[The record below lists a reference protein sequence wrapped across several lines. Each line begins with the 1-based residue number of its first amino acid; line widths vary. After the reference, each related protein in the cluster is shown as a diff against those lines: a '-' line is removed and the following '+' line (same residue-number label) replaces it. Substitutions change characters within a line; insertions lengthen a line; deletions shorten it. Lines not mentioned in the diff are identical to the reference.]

1 MTSPQLVTLTRL
13 TSFDYAM
20 GLGYLSVYVNAA
32 QIAYVQPRRQYDSK
46 LDRHLLNGTRLFFQQ
61 EAGVLDVRE
70 DIDEVLALLAGHD
83 YDREMKID
91 MTYEAA
97 AADLVP

>member
-1 MTSPQLVTLTRL
+1 VNLVRF
-13 TSFDYAM
+13 TSFDY
-20 GLGYLSVYVNAA
+20 GQGIGYLAVFVNPA

-46 LDRHLLNGTRLFFQQ
+46 ADLHTLNGTRLFFQQ

-70 DIDEVLALLAGHD
+70 DLDEVLAVLAGHD
-83 YDREMKID
+83 YDRELKLD

-97 AADLVP
+97 RADALP